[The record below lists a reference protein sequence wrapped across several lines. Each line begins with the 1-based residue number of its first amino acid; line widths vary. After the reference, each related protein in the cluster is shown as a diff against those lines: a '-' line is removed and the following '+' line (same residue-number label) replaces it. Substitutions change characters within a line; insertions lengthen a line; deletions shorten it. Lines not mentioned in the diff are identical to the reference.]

1 MNSFNLDGSGYAEV
15 ADDADLDLGTG
26 DFSVEAWVRFEFK
39 NQGSSL
45 NTIYSNGEEVNDT
58 NTFSLVSDQNNKI
71 AFYVNGTSCF
81 STSTF
86 SEDDW
91 VHVVGTRIQGTNGVK
106 LYINGNTTPEATTT
120 NNNTVTNSF
129 DKTIGRDAHP
139 SRYYN
144 NIISDVRV
152 YSQAL
157 SADEVEN
164 NYNAGLSAHT
174 N

>member
-1 MNSFNLDGSGYAEV
+1 MNSFNLDGTGYAEV
-15 ADDADLDLGTG
+15 ADDADLDFGTG
-26 DFSVEAWVRFEFK
+26 DFSVEAWVKFEFE
-39 NQGSSL
+39 NQGSGF
-45 NTIYSNGEEVNDT
+45 NVIYCNGNEFNDS
-58 NTFSLVSDQNNKI
+58 NTFSLSSNSLSKISFLVNN
-71 AFYVNGTSCF
+71 TSCN

-86 SEDDW
+86 SLNEW

-106 LYINGNTTPEATTT
+106 LYINGNTTPEDTAT

-129 DKTIGRDAHP
+129 DKTVGYDTHS

-144 NIISDVRV
+144 NIISDVRL
-152 YSQAL
+152 YDRAL
-157 SADEVEN
+157 SATEIEN

>member
-1 MNSFNLDGSGYAEV
+1 LNSFNLDGSGYAEV
-15 ADDADLDLGTG
+15 ADDTDLDFGTG
-26 DFSVEAWVRFEFK
+26 DFSVEAWVRFEFES
-39 NQGSSL
+39 QGSSL

-71 AFYVNGTSCF
+71 GFYVNGTSCF

-86 SEDDW
+86 SKDDW

-129 DKTIGRDAHP
+129 DKTIGYDTHS

-157 SADEVEN
+157 TSDEVEN